1 MTEPTLLLCTFAAPS
16 WPPALRD
23 MGAVVY
29 RYPKT
34 GLRVKG
40 WLAHDPAQHGEHY
53 ELVNCLA
60 CGGQHLVN
68 PATGK
73 TPADDDKD

>member
-1 MTEPTLLLCTFAAPS
+1 MHLRGPGLGRF
-16 WPPALRD
+16 ALRD

-29 RYPKT
+29 RCRKT

-40 WLAHDPAQHGEHY
+40 WLADDPAQHGEHY

-73 TPADDDKD
+73 TSADDDKD

>member
-1 MTEPTLLLCTFAAPS
+1 MTEPTSLLAFAAPVLA
-16 WPPALRD
+16 ALRYVIWVLLFT
-23 MGAVVY
+23 AA
-29 RYPKT
+29 T
-34 GLRVKG
+34 GLQVKG
-40 WLAHDPAQHGEHY
+40 WLADDPAQHGEHY

-73 TPADDDKD
+73 ILADDDKD

>member
-1 MTEPTLLLCTFAAPS
+1 
-16 WPPALRD
+16 

-29 RYPKT
+29 RCPKT
-34 GLRVKG
+34 FLRVKG
-40 WLAHDPAQHGEHY
+40 WLADDPAQHGEHY

-73 TPADDDKD
+73 ILADDDKD